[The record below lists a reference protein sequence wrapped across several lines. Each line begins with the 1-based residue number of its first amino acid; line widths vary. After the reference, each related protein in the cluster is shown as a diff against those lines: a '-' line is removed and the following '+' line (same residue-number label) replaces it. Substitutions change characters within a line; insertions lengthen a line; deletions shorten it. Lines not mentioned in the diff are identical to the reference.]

1 MALGLSSPL
10 PRPQTA
16 RRSRCKG
23 ARNAREP
30 ATHPCGAAGAS
41 GSHCP
46 LLRFTRRLSGDGA
59 NKKFGR
65 CRGVQRPAAANGPAA
80 GPASAR
86 EARQSRLGQALD
98 VGAPANGWT
107 AQACPRAHSELALAD
122 YGWSPAP
129 ITIDSD
135 PESDRPN

>member
-10 PRPQTA
+10 PRPPTA

-41 GSHCP
+41 GSHSP
-46 LLRFTRRLSGDGA
+46 LLRFTRRLGGDGA

-65 CRGVQRPAAANGPAA
+65 CRGVRRPRAANGLAA
-80 GPASAR
+80 RLASAR
-86 EARQSRLGQALD
+86 EAKQSRLGQALD
-98 VGAPANGWT
+98 IGAPANRWK
-107 AQACPRAHSELALAD
+107 AQACPGAHSELALAV
-122 YGWSPAP
+122 GGRGPAP
-129 ITIDSD
+129 INIDSD
-135 PESDRPN
+135 LESDRPN